1 MPPFLNLKG
10 MIPMK
15 LKKLILS
22 GIFIAIAI
30 ILPFFTGQLPQIGA
44 MISPM
49 HIPALLC
56 GFVCGWPYGAIA
68 GFISPLLRS
77 ILTGGFPPMFP
88 TAIAM
93 AFELFGYGTFTALL
107 SGIFGK
113 STKGIYI
120 SLVLSMILGRIIWG
134 VVMFMLTI
142 AAGSTFTFALFVA
155 GAFTNAI
162 PGIIIHIVIIPF
174 IVIMFKKAGIINEKD
189 N

>member
-1 MPPFLNLKG
+1 
-10 MIPMK
+10 MK
-15 LKKLILS
+15 LKKIILS

-44 MISPM
+44 MLSPM